1 MAPPVSA
8 PRLLYRVAVAEE
20 WRLFTETE
28 AVTVVLVAE
37 QAAIT
42 QPQMTQAVQ

>member
-1 MAPPVSA
+1 
-8 PRLLYRVAVAEE
+8 LLYRVAVAAECL
-20 WRLFTETE
+20 LFTETV

-42 QPQMTQAVQ
+42 QP